1 MNATYQFLLD
11 KIQRKLSGWNA
22 NSLSMAGRITLAK
35 AVIAAIPN
43 YFMQT
48 ALLPLKEHN
57 KAFLCKLGFRVLTR
71 RGELWVDIL
80 REKYHVGDFIPDS
93 VVIGNC
99 SFLWR
104 SLAKIWDEIRPNIYV
119 SIRDGK
125 RTSFWF
131 EDWIPE
137 LGPLWQHKKLGV
149 MIPNE
154 WKVADVVTNNHD
166 WNWEVLDKFLTPN
179 ALLHIS
185 NICPPNPFVGEDN
198 IAWKGAKEGAIAIW
212 EHIWALKCPQRV
224 RNFIWL
230 ACRGKIL
237 TNEERFRRGLTN
249 NEACGLCG
257 AHQESV
263 LHVLRDCRMIK
274 SVWRE
279 MVAPA
284 KQGVFFSLSLI
295 EWLNANICSS
305 VKFNNEDFSW
315 CSIFSIVCWFAWK
328 QRNDLVFNG
337 GLQEAWDILDTSF
350 IWARHVAGVGHSRS
364 KQSNNSRAIA
374 VKWNLPPVNW
384 IKLNTDGAWDST
396 TGIDKAG
403 GVIRNSEGAWLAGY
417 NRLVG
422 VSSIYNAELWAI
434 FDGLT
439 LAWNM
444 NFRRLVVDC
453 DNARLVKLL
462 KIVNEVA
469 VTSSL
474 LARIKELL
482 NRDWIVKFQHVFREA
497 NLVADSVAKM
507 SNPNHRGVRLLD
519 NCPPVLRPI
528 LEVDRLGKVRTRI
541 SKSRVLA

>member
-1 MNATYQFLLD
+1 MKASWDD
-11 KIQRKLSGWNA
+11 K
-22 NSLSMAGRITLAK
+22 
-35 AVIAAIPN
+35 
-43 YFMQT
+43 
-48 ALLPLKEHN
+48 E
-57 KAFLCKLGFRVLTR
+57 
-71 RGELWVDIL
+71 
-80 REKYHVGDFIPDS
+80 
-93 VVIGNC
+93 
-99 SFLWR
+99 
-104 SLAKIWDEIRPNIYV
+104 
-119 SIRDGK
+119 
-125 RTSFWF
+125 
-131 EDWIPE
+131 
-137 LGPLWQHKKLGV
+137 
-149 MIPNE
+149 
-154 WKVADVVTNNHD
+154 
-166 WNWEVLDKFLTPN
+166 
-179 ALLHIS
+179 
-185 NICPPNPFVGEDN
+185 
-198 IAWKGAKEGAIAIW
+198 AIW

-257 AHQESV
+257 THQESV

-279 MVAPA
+279 VVAPA
-284 KQGVFFSLSLI
+284 KQGAFFSLSLT

-315 CSIFSIVCWFAWK
+315 FSIFSIVCWFAWK

-396 TGIDKAG
+396 TGIGKAG

-422 VSSIYNAELWAI
+422 VSSIHNAELWAI

-462 KIVNEVA
+462 KTVNEVA
-469 VTSSL
+469 ITSSL

-482 NRDWIVKFQHVFREA
+482 NRDWIVKFQYVFREA

-528 LEVDRLGKVRTRI
+528 LEEDRLGKVRTRI